1 MTDSPAPTAQT
12 NNTQTDSTQTNS
24 TQTNS
29 TDATGK
35 TLLQLTGIKKSY
47 DQTEVL
53 KDITLDI
60 KHGEFLTLLGPSGCG
75 KTTLLRLIAGFEQP
89 SVGKIQLDGMQMAG
103 LPADKRPVNTVFQQY
118 ALFPHMTVAQNVAYG
133 LKIKKVPKAEIQ
145 TRVREMLAMVQM
157 EHLANRRPQDLSGG
171 QQQRVA
177 IARAV
182 INRPKLLLL
191 DEPLSALDH
200 KLRLQ
205 MQSELKRLQREV
217 GITFVFVTHDQEEAL
232 SMSDRIA
239 VMKDGRL
246 QQIGTPI
253 QIYETPANLFTA
265 KFIGEAN
272 LFEAKVHG
280 VYPDQPDRNGQ
291 ITNGRIEVE
300 VCEAQDH
307 TTDAPHL
314 RNLRRPDFANA
325 VQVGDK
331 VNLLLRPEDLRIYDP
346 KDETHTG
353 LLGRVIESNYKG
365 STLDSIIELENGHII
380 KASEF
385 FDEEDPSFDYKMHEA
400 VKVSWVDG
408 WEWLLPNDTSTS
420 DGTADDAAFNHAA
433 AEVVSADTMRGP
445 NAMQK
450 DMD

>member
-1 MTDSPAPTAQT
+1 MTESSLY
-12 NNTQTDSTQTNS
+12 TQTIPASPNAD
-24 TQTNS
+24 
-29 TDATGK
+29 K
-35 TLLQLTGIKKSY
+35 VLLQLTGLKKTY

-53 KDITLDI
+53 KDINLDI
-60 KHGEFLTLLGPSGCG
+60 KHGEFITLLGPSGCG

-89 SVGKIQLDGMQMAG
+89 NAGAIYLDGLQMAG

-133 LKIKKVPKAEIQ
+133 LKLKKVPKDEIQ
-145 TRVREMLAMVQM
+145 TRVREMLAMVQL

-205 MQSELKRLQREV
+205 MQSELKRLQREL

-239 VMKDGRL
+239 VMKDGKF

-253 QIYETPANLFTA
+253 EIYETPANLFTA
-265 KFIGEAN
+265 KFIGETN
-272 LFEAKVHG
+272 LFKAEVKG
-280 VYPDQPDRNGQ
+280 VYPEQPDRDGQ
-291 ITNGRIEVE
+291 VTNGRIEVE
-300 VCEAQDH
+300 VCEAQMQEGP
-307 TTDAPHL
+307 TTL
-314 RNLRRPDFANA
+314 RNLRRPNFANE
-325 VQVGDK
+325 VQVGDM

-346 KDETHTG
+346 NDKEHGG

-365 STLDSIIELENGHII
+365 STLDSIIELANGHII

-385 FDEEDPSFDYKMHEA
+385 FDEDDPSFDYKLNEG

-408 WEWLLPNDTSTS
+408 WEWVLPEGDTL
-420 DGTADDAAFNHAA
+420 DNEVNHQ
-433 AEVVSADTMRGP
+433 SANLAGNLSAR
-445 NAMQK
+445 K
-450 DMD
+450 DIR

>member
-1 MTDSPAPTAQT
+1 MDNIMTDLLAKQATPT
-12 NNTQTDSTQTNS
+12 D
-24 TQTNS
+24 
-29 TDATGK
+29 

-53 KDITLDI
+53 TDINLDI
-60 KHGEFLTLLGPSGCG
+60 KHGEFITLLGPSGCG

-89 SVGKIQLDGMQMAG
+89 SAGAIYLDGVQMAG

-118 ALFPHMTVAQNVAYG
+118 ALFPHMSVAQNVAYG
-133 LKIKKVPKAEIQ
+133 LKLKKVPKNEIQ
-145 TRVREMLAMVQM
+145 KRVQEALDMVQLG
-157 EHLANRRPQDLSGG
+157 HLANRRPQDLSGG

-205 MQSELKRLQREV
+205 MQSELKRLQREL

-239 VMKDGRL
+239 VMKDGRF

-253 QIYETPANLFTA
+253 EIYETPANLFTA
-265 KFIGEAN
+265 KFIGETN
-272 LFEAKVHG
+272 LFKAEVKG
-280 VYPDQPDRNGQ
+280 VYPEQPDRDGQ
-291 ITNGRIEVE
+291 VTNGRIEVE
-300 VCEAQDH
+300 VCEAQVQDGV
-307 TTDAPHL
+307 TPL
-314 RNLRRPDFANA
+314 RNLRRPDFASD
-325 VQVGDK
+325 VKVGDM
-331 VNLLLRPEDLRIYDP
+331 VSLLLRPEDLRIYAPNDS
-346 KDETHTG
+346 EHSG
-353 LLGRVIESNYKG
+353 LLGQVIESNYKG
-365 STLDSIIELENGHII
+365 STLDSIIKLDNGHII

-385 FDEEDPSFDYKMHEA
+385 FDEDDPSFDYKLGEA

-408 WEWLLPNDTSTS
+408 WEWVLPDEKAADFDSAIDTQ
-420 DGTADDAAFNHAA
+420 AAIIQEA
-433 AEVVSADTMRGP
+433 V
-445 NAMQK
+445 QK
-450 DMD
+450 DDN

>member
-1 MTDSPAPTAQT
+1 MTNTTDMSAALSST
-12 NNTQTDSTQTNS
+12 N
-24 TQTNS
+24 
-29 TDATGK
+29 AGK
-35 TLLQLTGIKKSY
+35 TTNTLLTLKGIKKSY
-47 DQTEVL
+47 DDIEVL
-53 KDITLDI
+53 TDINLNI

-89 SVGKIQLDGMQMAG
+89 TAGSIELDGVQMAG
-103 LPADKRPVNTVFQQY
+103 LSADKRPVNTVFQQY

-133 LKIKKVPKAEIQ
+133 LKIKKVAKAEIQ
-145 TRVREMLAMVQM
+145 TRVREILAMVQM
-157 EHLANRRPQDLSGG
+157 EPFANRRPQDLSGG

-205 MQSELKRLQREV
+205 MQSELKRLQREL

-239 VMKDGRL
+239 VMKDGKF

-253 QIYETPANLFTA
+253 EIYETPANLFTA

-272 LFEAKVHG
+272 LFKAEVKG
-280 VYPDQPDRNGQ
+280 VYPEQPDRDGQ

-300 VCEAQDH
+300 VCEAQAQDGP
-307 TTDAPHL
+307 TTL

-325 VQVGDK
+325 VQVGDI

-346 KDETHTG
+346 ADDNNVG
-353 LLGRVIESNYKG
+353 LLGKVIESNYKG
-365 STLDSIIELENGHII
+365 STLDSIIELQDGHII

-385 FDEEDPSFDYKMHEA
+385 FDEDDPSFDYKINEA

-408 WEWLLPNDTSTS
+408 WEWVLPDDSSTANS
-420 DGTADDAAFNHAA
+420 NADETADATLNDVKFDHDL
-433 AEVVSADTMRGP
+433 AEDLRIDTK
-445 NAMQK
+445 NTTQK
-450 DMD
+450 ELK

>member
-1 MTDSPAPTAQT
+1 MTDSPIASA
-12 NNTQTDSTQTNS
+12 SSTNS
-24 TQTNS
+24 AQMTVNKNNS
-29 TDATGK
+29 FDNK
-35 TLLQLTGIKKSY
+35 NVVDSTLLQLIGIKKSY
-47 DQTEVL
+47 DQTAVL
-53 KDITLDI
+53 TDINLDI

-89 SVGKIQLDGMQMAG
+89 TAGAIQLEGLQMAG
-103 LPADKRPVNTVFQQY
+103 LSADKRPVNTVFQQY

-133 LKIKKVPKAEIQ
+133 LKIKKVPKADIQ

-205 MQSELKRLQREV
+205 MQSELKRLQREL

-239 VMKDGRL
+239 VMKDGKF

-253 QIYETPANLFTA
+253 EIYETPANLFTA

-272 LFEAKVHG
+272 LFKAEVRR
-280 VYPDQPDRNGQ
+280 VYPNQPDRNGQ

-300 VCEAQDH
+300 VCEAQAQDEP
-307 TTDAPHL
+307 TTL

-325 VQVGDK
+325 VQVGDI

-346 KDETHTG
+346 TDSAHAG
-353 LLGRVIESNYKG
+353 LLGKVIESNYKG
-365 STLDSIIELENGHII
+365 STLDSIIELQNGHVI

-385 FDEEDPSFDYKMHEA
+385 FDEDDPSFDYKINEA

-408 WEWLLPNDTSTS
+408 WEWVLPEE
-420 DGTADDAAFNHAA
+420 HAA
-433 AEVVSADTMRGP
+433 ADDLVSDTI
-445 NAMQK
+445 NHTTNNVHALQK
-450 DMD
+450 DIDS

>member
-1 MTDSPAPTAQT
+1 MTNPSLNTHKNAAPLEASPV
-12 NNTQTDSTQTNS
+12 
-24 TQTNS
+24 
-29 TDATGK
+29 
-35 TLLQLTGIKKSY
+35 LLQLTGIKKIY

-53 KDITLDI
+53 TDINLDI
-60 KHGEFLTLLGPSGCG
+60 RHGEFLTLLGPSGCG

-89 SVGKIQLDGMQMAG
+89 NAGAIYLDGAQMAG
-103 LPADKRPVNTVFQQY
+103 LSADKRPVNTVFQQY

-133 LKIKKVPKAEIQ
+133 LKLKKVPKDEIQ
-145 TRVREMLAMVQM
+145 TRVRETLAMVQL
-157 EHLANRRPQDLSGG
+157 EHLANRKPQDLSGG

-205 MQSELKRLQREV
+205 MQSELKRLQREL

-239 VMKDGRL
+239 VMKDGRF

-253 QIYETPANLFTA
+253 EIYETPANLFTA
-265 KFIGEAN
+265 KFIGETN
-272 LFEAKVHG
+272 LFRAEVKG
-280 VYPDQPDRNGQ
+280 VYPDQPDRDGKV
-291 ITNGRIEVE
+291 TNGRIEVE
-300 VCEAQDH
+300 VCEAQAQEGP
-307 TTDAPHL
+307 TTL
-314 RNLRRPDFANA
+314 RNLRLPDFANA
-325 VQVGDK
+325 VQVGDI

-346 KDETHTG
+346 KDTNHTG

-365 STLDSIIELENGHII
+365 STLDSIIELANGHII

-385 FDEEDPSFDYKMHEA
+385 FDEDDPSFDYKLNEA
-400 VKVSWVDG
+400 VKVAWVDG
-408 WEWLLPNDTSTS
+408 WEWVLPDDPMAVQDDLLQND
-420 DGTADDAAFNHAA
+420 
-433 AEVVSADTMRGP
+433 AEQNVTL
-445 NAMQK
+445 QK
-450 DMD
+450 DGS

>member
-1 MTDSPAPTAQT
+1 MTDSPIASA
-12 NNTQTDSTQTNS
+12 SSTNS
-24 TQTNS
+24 AQMTVNKNNS
-29 TDATGK
+29 FDNK
-35 TLLQLTGIKKSY
+35 NVVDSTLLQLIGIKKSY
-47 DQTEVL
+47 DQTAVL
-53 KDITLDI
+53 TDINLDI

-89 SVGKIQLDGMQMAG
+89 TAGAIQLEGLQMAG
-103 LPADKRPVNTVFQQY
+103 LSADKRPVNTVFQQY

-133 LKIKKVPKAEIQ
+133 LKIKKVPKADIQ

-205 MQSELKRLQREV
+205 MQSELKRLQREL

-239 VMKDGRL
+239 VMKDGKF

-253 QIYETPANLFTA
+253 EIYETPANLFTA

-272 LFEAKVHG
+272 LFKAEVRS
-280 VYPDQPDRNGQ
+280 VYPNQPDRNGQ

-300 VCEAQDH
+300 VCEAQAQDEP
-307 TTDAPHL
+307 TTL

-325 VQVGDK
+325 VQVGDI

-346 KDETHTG
+346 TDSAHAG
-353 LLGRVIESNYKG
+353 LLGKVIESNYKG
-365 STLDSIIELENGHII
+365 STLDSIIELQNGHVI

-385 FDEEDPSFDYKMHEA
+385 FDEDDPSFDYKINEA

-408 WEWLLPNDTSTS
+408 WEWVLPEEHSA
-420 DGTADDAAFNHAA
+420 ADDLVSDTINHTTNNVHAL
-433 AEVVSADTMRGP
+433 
-445 NAMQK
+445 QK
-450 DMD
+450 DIDS

>member
-1 MTDSPAPTAQT
+1 MTASSSNAHQAPVPPKAEQM
-12 NNTQTDSTQTNS
+12 
-24 TQTNS
+24 
-29 TDATGK
+29 
-35 TLLQLTGIKKSY
+35 LLQLAGLKKSY

-53 KDITLDI
+53 KDINLDI

-89 SVGKIQLDGMQMAG
+89 NAGAIYLDGVQMTG
-103 LPADKRPVNTVFQQY
+103 LSADKRPVNTVFQQY

-133 LKIKKVPKAEIQ
+133 LKLKKVPKDEIKA
-145 TRVREMLAMVQM
+145 RVRETLSMVQM
-157 EHLANRRPQDLSGG
+157 ENFANRRPQDLSGG

-205 MQSELKRLQREV
+205 MQSELKRLQREL

-239 VMKDGRL
+239 VMKDGTF

-253 QIYETPANLFTA
+253 EIYETPANLFTA
-265 KFIGEAN
+265 KFIGETN
-272 LFEAKVHG
+272 LFRAEVKG
-280 VYPDQPDRNGQ
+280 VYPDQPNRDGQ
-291 ITNGRIEVE
+291 VTNGRIAVE
-300 VCEAQDH
+300 VCEAQAQEGP
-307 TTDAPHL
+307 TTL
-314 RNLRRPDFANA
+314 RNLRLPDFANG
-325 VQVGDK
+325 VQVGDI
-331 VNLLLRPEDLRIYDP
+331 VNLLLRPEDLRIYEAD
-346 KDETHTG
+346 DHTQSG
-353 LLGRVIESNYKG
+353 LLGHVIESNYKG
-365 STLDSIIELENGHII
+365 STLDSIIELTNGHVI

-385 FDEEDPSFDYKMHEA
+385 FDEDDPSFDYKLNEA

-408 WEWLLPNDTSTS
+408 WEWVLPDEGALDITTTEPMDSTAS
-420 DGTADDAAFNHAA
+420 L
-433 AEVVSADTMRGP
+433 SI
-445 NAMQK
+445 QK
-450 DMD
+450 DIS

>member
-1 MTDSPAPTAQT
+1 MTESNINPQT
-12 NNTQTDSTQTNS
+12 TPVLPNPD
-24 TQTNS
+24 
-29 TDATGK
+29 K
-35 TLLQLTGIKKSY
+35 VLLQLTGLQKIY

-53 KDITLDI
+53 KDINLDI
-60 KHGEFLTLLGPSGCG
+60 QHGEFITLLGPSGCG

-89 SVGKIQLDGMQMAG
+89 NAGAIYLDGMQMAG

-133 LKIKKVPKAEIQ
+133 LKLKKVPKDEIQ
-145 TRVREMLAMVQM
+145 TRVREMLAMVQL

-205 MQSELKRLQREV
+205 MQSELKRLQREL

-239 VMKDGRL
+239 VMKDGRF

-253 QIYETPANLFTA
+253 EIYETPANLFTA
-265 KFIGEAN
+265 KFIGETN
-272 LFEAKVHG
+272 LFKAEVKG
-280 VYPDQPDRNGQ
+280 VYPEQPDRDGRV
-291 ITNGRIEVE
+291 TNGRIEVE
-300 VCEAQDH
+300 VCEAQAQEGP
-307 TTDAPHL
+307 TTL
-314 RNLRRPDFANA
+314 RNLRRPDFAND
-325 VQVGDK
+325 VQVGDI

-346 KDETHTG
+346 NDKEHGG

-365 STLDSIIELENGHII
+365 STLDSIIELANGHII

-385 FDEEDPSFDYKMHEA
+385 FDEDDPSFDYKLNEG

-408 WEWLLPNDTSTS
+408 WEWVLPEEDTLDSGIDNGINNNTS
-420 DGTADDAAFNHAA
+420 KLAA
-433 AEVVSADTMRGP
+433 
-445 NAMQK
+445 QK
-450 DMD
+450 DIS